1 MIETREI
8 EMQRR
13 RAAQNQAMFRDV
25 NERMEDLVATSSFV
39 DFVCECLDEN
49 CTESLSL
56 TIEEYEAV
64 RRDSNRFMV
73 LPGHECKTVEDVV
86 EANGRYVV
94 VAKVGSGRD
103 VAQRLNPRRS

>member
-1 MIETREI
+1 MIETSEL

-13 RAAQNQAMFRDV
+13 RAAQNQAVFREV

-39 DFVCECLDEN
+39 DFVCECLDDK

-64 RRDSNRFMV
+64 RRDSNRFIV
-73 LPGHECKTVEDVV
+73 LPGHECETVEDTV

-103 VAQRLNPRRS
+103 VAERLNPRRS